1 MSTIENTP
9 EEWDEEY
16 DEAAIDAQKA
26 TAEIRESQ
34 DVVLRLAQG
43 RRGLSQKDVDYLGL
57 SWWRHTDGIEA
68 SLAMLGGRLAQ
79 TNTTQVARAWNEL
92 VSAVGQ
98 MGKGQEHCLE
108 RFLDLVASELTD
120 DVGLLASLN
129 DNSNPNIN
137 ALDVFY
143 GDHLRVSWPAIDAWL
158 GGRGRT
164 QDQETVATAAI
175 FSAIGMAMRDGPQDP
190 LEKIL
195 ARLPKGD
202 PANECPLVHQWLC
215 LVNRQS
221 KREHVEATL
230 DCLVAHGADLDAP
243 WQGKRVME
251 FAGTYL
257 AGVPE
262 RGDYWEDPHG
272 TLWLLIDRGADW
284 LSQREGMGEK
294 ALDSI
299 QKHPAVVAGQLL
311 EMANR
316 SELAIRRSAG
326 RKSKL

>member
-1 MSTIENTP
+1 MTSP
-9 EEWDEEY
+9 P
-16 DEAAIDAQKA
+16 IDAQKA
-26 TAEIRESQ
+26 TTEVRESQ

-43 RRGLSQKDVDYLGL
+43 RGGLSQKDVDYLGL
-57 SWWRHTDGIEA
+57 AWWRHTDGIEA
-68 SLAMLGGRLAQ
+68 SLVALGGRLAQ
-79 TNTTQVARAWNEL
+79 TDTTQVARAWNEL

-98 MGKGQEHCLE
+98 MSKDQEHCLE
-108 RFLDLVASELTD
+108 RFLDLVSPALTKNVD
-120 DVGLLASLN
+120 LLVTLN

-137 ALDVFY
+137 APDVFY
-143 GDHLRVSWPAIDAWL
+143 GDHLRVAWPAIDAWL

-164 QDQETVATAAI
+164 QDQEKVARGAI

-202 PANECPLVHQWLC
+202 PTGECPLVHQWLC

-243 WQGKRVME
+243 WQGKRIME

-257 AGVPE
+257 AGVPA
-262 RGDYWEDPHG
+262 RGDYWEDPHD
-272 TLWLLIDRGADW
+272 TLGLLIDRGADW

-294 ALDSI
+294 AMDSI
-299 QKHPAVVAGQLL
+299 QEHPAVVAGRLL
-311 EMANR
+311 EAADRPDLAVTRAR
-316 SELAIRRSAG
+316 SP
-326 RKSKL
+326 KSKL